1 MSEVRPPEAT
11 PIATNDEHERQDEP
25 EDEPED
31 EHYSGPDPEE
41 NEKGDGSDEDQ
52 GT

>member
-1 MSEVRPPEAT
+1 MSEVRPPEAI
-11 PIATNDEHERQDEP
+11 PIATNEQDERQDEP
-25 EDEPED
+25 QDDEY
-31 EHYSGPDPEE
+31 HGPDPEE